1 VADED
6 WATHLGS
13 LGSLRALA
21 GDAGS
26 VLIDETHDQR
36 QSFVRRGAKEHSE
49 PYLFAALLIRQ
60 DLRHFLR
67 FRSAPRATMLKW
79 LALHERR
86 PIAACRF
93 RAKFWMSAESSMK
106 PR

>member
-49 PYLFAALLIRQ
+49 PY
-60 DLRHFLR
+60 
-67 FRSAPRATMLKW
+67 
-79 LALHERR
+79 
-86 PIAACRF
+86 
-93 RAKFWMSAESSMK
+93 
-106 PR
+106 